1 MGQWL
6 TTKDLDNY
14 CEIIEEKIDDPNIFK
29 IFVETGTAY
38 GQTVAE
44 IQPYFEKIFT
54 VEISKQLWE
63 WTNPKI
69 SDCENVEHVL
79 GDSLI
84 EIPKFLDSLTE
95 EDKVFFWLDAHWSQG
110 LSDKNHLDCP
120 LIEECVIIDN
130 QYKADI
136 GLVVID
142 DIRMFETKGNE
153 DWTEI
158 SNEAVR
164 SSFKNFD
171 IIVSKEIDDRLVL
184 LISRKK

>member
-29 IFVETGTAY
+29 IFIETGTAY
-38 GQTVAE
+38 GQTVVE

-69 SDCENVEHVL
+69 CDCENVEHVL
-79 GDSLI
+79 GDSLV

-95 EDKVFFWLDAHWSQG
+95 EDKVFFWLAAHWSQG
-110 LSDKNHLDCP
+110 LGSKNNLDCH
-120 LIEECVIIDN
+120 LVEE
-130 QYKADI
+130 
-136 GLVVID
+136 
-142 DIRMFETKGNE
+142 
-153 DWTEI
+153 
-158 SNEAVR
+158 
-164 SSFKNFD
+164 
-171 IIVSKEIDDRLVL
+171 
-184 LISRKK
+184 

>member
-6 TTKDLDNY
+6 TPTDLNKY
-14 CEIIEEKIDDPNIFK
+14 SEIISEHIDDPNEFK

-38 GQTVAE
+38 GQTLQE
-44 IQPYFEKIFT
+44 IQPYFKKIFT
-54 VEISKQLWE
+54 VEISEKLWE
-63 WTNPKI
+63 WLQPQI
-69 SDCENVEHVL
+69 QQFENVEHVL

-84 EIPKFLDSLTE
+84 EIPKFLETLHKD
-95 EDKVFFWLDAHWSQG
+95 DKVFFWLDAHWSQG
-110 LSDKNHLDCP
+110 LSSKNDLDCP
-120 LIEECVIIDN
+120 LIEECVIIDK

-142 DIRMFETKGNE
+142 DVRMFGTHNNE

-158 SNEAVR
+158 TNDAVQ
-164 SSFKNFD
+164 SSFKNFK
-171 IIVSKEIDDRLVL
+171 ILVSEEIEDRLVL

>member
-44 IQPYFEKIFT
+44 IQPYFEKI
-54 VEISKQLWE
+54 
-63 WTNPKI
+63 
-69 SDCENVEHVL
+69 
-79 GDSLI
+79 
-84 EIPKFLDSLTE
+84 LTE

-120 LIEECVIIDN
+120 LVEECVIIDN

-158 SNEAVR
+158 TNEAVR
-164 SSFKNFD
+164 SSFKNFE
-171 IIVSKEIDDRLVL
+171 ILISKEIDDRLVL
-184 LISRKK
+184 LISRRK

>member
-29 IFVETGTAY
+29 IFIETGTAY
-38 GQTVAE
+38 GQTVVE

-69 SDCENVEHVL
+69 CDCENVEHVL
-79 GDSLI
+79 GDSLV

-110 LSDKNHLDCP
+110 LSSKNHLDCP
-120 LIEECVIIDN
+120 LVEECVIIDN